1 MGLGGKGIVGG
12 RRGDKEGHWKR
23 LALMVA
29 GNVIGMAGGSNHLQ
43 QGRSNKGTVVVPW
56 GGGGGGEKE

>member
-29 GNVIGMAGGSNHLQ
+29 GNVNKWPVVTTCSRGGAT
-43 QGRSNKGTVVVPW
+43 REW
-56 GGGGGGEKE
+56 